1 MATSFTSLNHLSSI
15 LLRNKKSKSESLV
28 MTVSLHILLEGN
40 LAVSEVV
47 EPTRPSM
54 VDLEIQKKVDAIA
67 LTEKLQNVAEAARIS
82 GVSRQTL
89 YKDRRL
95 LNSKQITR
103 LN

>member
-1 MATSFTSLNHLSSI
+1 
-15 LLRNKKSKSESLV
+15 